1 MSLLPSAPLTVSA
14 ARRLAL
20 VLLALAVLWL
30 AVVWA
35 LV

>member
-1 MSLLPSAPLTVSA
+1 MSA

-20 VLLALAVLWL
+20 VSLGLALLWL

-35 LV
+35 LG